1 MRSEQRTIASF
12 ERIELL
18 DSRGKPALRV
28 SIKLDGRHAIGS
40 VPPGGATEEHEAQEL
55 WNADPAQYL
64 RKGVLGA
71 AANVTNVIASESP
84 EVDLTH
90 RHVHPGTLG

>member
-1 MRSEQRTIASF
+1 MASGPQ
-12 ERIELL
+12 I
-18 DSRGKPALRV
+18 V
-28 SIKLDGRHAIGS
+28 S

-55 WNADPAQYL
+55 CNADPAQYL
-64 RKGVLGA
+64 GKGVLGA
-71 AANVTNVIASESP
+71 TANVITSESA